1 MGLFNRIFGT
11 KLKAEKESLVNWIP
25 FNSLDQIKTIKET
38 VKSLP
43 PNYELYVKE
52 HPTQGPARG
61 WRDISFY
68 EEIIKMNITIIGSG
82 YVGLVSGI
90 CLAKI
95 GHNIVCVDKDE
106 NKIKQLQSN
115 IIPIF
120 EPGLE
125 DLLKEAQKN
134 NNITFTTDLQEPLE
148 DCDVVF
154 IAVGT
159 PQDEDGSADLSYV
172 LDAAKEISLKSDSLE
187 SLMLNRAVYLENINN
202 ILSGNELITPTESNS
217 SAFEKE
223 DKIIF
228 EKSKADSLLRLLVE
242 AEDKSSIYVKSV
254 SNNNYLTFFTP
265 LSGLISDTY
274 NSKIKH
280 FGVDLV
286 AKDKS
291 RISSVLDGTVLISHW
306 TSETG
311 YVIAI
316 QHKNDYVSLYKHNS
330 LLLKEAGDFVNA
342 GDHIAVIGNS
352 GELSSGPHLHFE
364 LWHKGTPVNPE
375 DYISF

>member
-1 MGLFNRIFGT
+1 MIFANIMQDKERRGKYWS
-11 KLKAEKESLVNWIP
+11 KLLHKYRFVIMTDSSFEEKLSLTLSRLNIFAFVGIFVFVCFFSTLLLISHTQLSEYVP
-25 FNSLDQIKTIKET
+25 G
-38 VKSLP
+38 KSST
-43 PNYELYVKE
+43 EV
-52 HPTQGPARG
+52 
-61 WRDISFY
+61 
-68 EEIIKMNITIIGSG
+68 
-82 YVGLVSGI
+82 
-90 CLAKI
+90 
-95 GHNIVCVDKDE
+95 
-106 NKIKQLQSN
+106 
-115 IIPIF
+115 
-120 EPGLE
+120 
-125 DLLKEAQKN
+125 QKN
-134 NNITFTTDLQEPLE
+134 LINL
-148 DCDVVF
+148 
-154 IAVGT
+154 
-159 PQDEDGSADLSYV
+159 
-172 LDAAKEISLKSDSLE
+172 SLKCDSLE
-187 SLMLNRAVYLENINN
+187 GILLNRAIYLENINN
-202 ILSGNELITPTESNS
+202 IISGNELITPIESKNPAS
-217 SAFEKE
+217 EKE
-223 DKIIF
+223 DAIIF
-228 EKSKADSLLRLLVE
+228 EKSKADSLLRLSVE

-254 SNNNYLTFFTP
+254 SNNNTLLFFTP
-265 LSGLISDTY
+265 LSGLISDVY